1 MTANPANG
9 AAPAIGEIEFQIMWN
24 RLIAVVEEQA
34 QALRRTA
41 FSPIVRES
49 GDLSAGYFH
58 PDGRMIAQ
66 AVTGTP
72 GHVNTMAASVLH
84 FLRLFPAQSMREGD
98 VFITNDPWMGTGHL
112 HDFVAVTPAFYRG
125 TMVGLF
131 ASTCHFMDVGG
142 IGFGPDGRDV
152 FEEGFYVPPTALIA
166 AGEINQTLIS
176 LARANSRY
184 PAEFEGDL
192 MSLVACNQIGVN
204 RLTDMLDE
212 FDLTDLTPLCDQI
225 VSRSRQAALRAIAA
239 LPKGVAEAE
248 MVMDG
253 YDKPV
258 KLKARTE
265 ISADHIN
272 VDFTGTSGLSARGI
286 NVPISYAQAYSTYAL
301 ACALFPEVPN
311 NSGSLSVVTVTAP
324 ADTIVNALRPAPV
337 SSRHVIGQMLP
348 DVVYG
353 CVAQLVPQNVLAEG
367 ASALWNLILEDAHDA
382 CLTQGITSTRRFSAL
397 SVQTG
402 GTGARSRLD
411 GLNATAFPSGVSG
424 VPVEILET
432 LTPLIFWRKELRSGS
447 GGDGEFRGGLGQSI
461 EIGHRE
467 GHPFYIYA
475 ALDRIENPAR
485 GRFGGEHGAPGVV
498 ALKSGT
504 KLKGKGKQ
512 IIPAGDRL
520 LVETPGG
527 GGYGHAENRSVE
539 HRKAD
544 LRNELTKRND

>member
-1 MTANPANG
+1 MTAKSEAQ
-9 AAPAIGEIEFQIMWN
+9 AIGEIEFQIMWN

-84 FLRLFPAQSMREGD
+84 FLRIYPAHSMHDGD
-98 VFITNDPWMGTGHL
+98 VYITNDPWMGTGHL
-112 HDFVAVTPAFYRG
+112 HDFVAVTPAFYQG
-125 TMVGLF
+125 QLVGLF

-152 FEEGFYVPPTALIA
+152 FEEGFYVPPLPLITS
-166 AGEINQTLIS
+166 GEIDKTLIT
-176 LARANSRY
+176 LARSNSRY

-204 RLTDMLDE
+204 RLSDMLDE
-212 FDLTDLTPLCDQI
+212 FALRDLNPLCDQI
-225 VSRSRQAALRAIAA
+225 VIRSRAAALKAIST
-239 LPKGVAEAE
+239 LPQGVAEAE
-248 MVMDG
+248 MVVDG
-253 YDKPV
+253 YDRPV
-258 KLKARTE
+258 TLKATAR
-265 ISADHIN
+265 IDSDHIS

-286 NVPISYAQAYSTYAL
+286 NVPLSYAQAYSTYAI
-301 ACALFPEVPN
+301 ACALFPDVPN

-324 ADTIVNALRPAPV
+324 EDTIVNAPRPAPV

-353 CVAQLVPQNVLAEG
+353 CLAHLVPERVLAEG

-382 CLTQGITSTRRFSAL
+382 CLTQGIAGTRRFSAL

-411 GLNATAFPSGVSG
+411 GLSATAFPSGVSG
-424 VPVEILET
+424 VPIEILET
-432 LTPLIFWRKELRSGS
+432 LTPLVFWRKELRPGS
-447 GGDGEFRGGLGQSI
+447 GGAGEYRGGLGQSI

-475 ALDRIENPAR
+475 ALDRIQNPAR
-485 GRFGGEHGAPGVV
+485 GRFGGENGGPGKV
-498 ALKSGT
+498 ALKSGGI
-504 KLKGKGKQ
+504 LKGKGKQ
-512 IIPAGDRL
+512 LVPAGDRL
-520 LVETPGG
+520 VVETPGG
-527 GGYGHAENRSVE
+527 GGYGPSAKRDAESLAADRQNGITE
-539 HRKAD
+539 QMRKP
-544 LRNELTKRND
+544 